1 VRIAATLLILA
12 ATAASGA
19 DIYVSTD
26 ANGVVTYSDRPD
38 SLDAQPVLVATS
50 RPGRAAPAPRVAAAP
65 RPAGPAAAGTTANPG
80 DPNAGVQGE
89 PDAKQVADQR
99 AKNCEVAR
107 SRQANYTNARR
118 LFKTLENGEREYL
131 SDSDIDKARAQATA
145 DVKAWCD

>member
-1 VRIAATLLILA
+1 MRIAATLLILA
-12 ATAASGA
+12 ATAATGA

-50 RPGRAAPAPRVAAAP
+50 RGGRAAAPRVAAAP
-65 RPAGPAAAGTTANPG
+65 RPAAPAGAGTAANPG

-89 PDAKQVADQR
+89 LDPKQVADQK
-99 AKNCEVAR
+99 AKNCEIAR

-131 SDSDIDKARAQATA
+131 SDSDIDKARAQAAA